1 MKATDI
7 NDISIMKTHC
17 DWITEQAKELKALF
31 NYKSEKMI
39 KLNKARA
46 LSNIDTIAESINE
59 LKLYIEN
66 LWGGINH
73 ERHNQKY
80 AE

>member
-59 LKLYIEN
+59 LKLYIVR
-66 LWGGINH
+66 GI
-73 ERHNQKY
+73 QGQ
-80 AE
+80 